1 MDKMYL
7 LFGFLYCVY
16 IYIMAYPI
24 KMDLQGYN
32 LIGNIWI
39 VDNRWEYIYIY
50 VDRLL

>member
-7 LFGFLYCVY
+7 LFGFLYCVYIY

-39 VDNRWEYIYIY
+39 VDNR
-50 VDRLL
+50 